1 MINIKIEK
9 TKKNE
14 PIFKLKYGKR
24 DYEKY
29 PFLKRIIMESK
40 RCKGEYSYRVP
51 LKFLYPIF
59 NNIKKEDL
67 KINKNSITFFLE
79 FSDEFDE
86 RYYYITEAHANYMKK
101 WREVNC
107 PYIYKITLNIEKN
120 TMDKEVA
127 FKRLLNS

>member
-40 RCKGEYSYRVP
+40 RCS
-51 LKFLYPIF
+51 
-59 NNIKKEDL
+59 
-67 KINKNSITFFLE
+67 
-79 FSDEFDE
+79 
-86 RYYYITEAHANYMKK
+86 
-101 WREVNC
+101 C
-107 PYIYKITLNIEKN
+107 
-120 TMDKEVA
+120 
-127 FKRLLNS
+127 